1 MNRLG
6 THLFVAATWLAAAG
20 VAHADAVTDWN
31 QRAGG
36 FIGDARMGTP
46 PAVRVMALVQTAV
59 LDGVLAVTGKGT
71 SVQSEAVSV
80 SVQAAVAA
88 ANRATLL
95 PLLPT
100 QAAAIEAAYGA
111 ALAGL
116 PEGPAKA
123 AGLQAGERAAAAVF
137 AQRAED
143 KIGTAESYRPHTTA
157 GVYVPTS
164 AVAVPQWPAR
174 KPWIMSTASQFRPGP
189 PPSLESAAWQRDY
202 AEVKSLGSR
211 TSTVRTAEQTEIGQF
226 WDYSLP
232 PVYYGVVRSV
242 ALMPGRDAVANAWLY
257 AIVAQGMDDAM
268 IAVLDA
274 KSHYNF
280 WRPVTAIRNAD
291 LDGNAATDRDAG
303 WVSLIEAPLH
313 PEYPSAHSILAA
325 TVGTI
330 LQSEVGRQP
339 VQLSTSS
346 PTAKGA
352 TRRWSAIE
360 DFIQEV
366 GMSRVY
372 GGIHYRFSNEAG
384 IAMGRKLAGQ
394 ALDRRAGAR

>member
-6 THLFVAATWLAAAG
+6 AMLPLAAMWLAASGA
-20 VAHADAVTDWN
+20 ASADAVTDWN

-36 FIGDARMGTP
+36 FIGEARMGTP

-59 LDGVLAVTGKGT
+59 LDGVLAVTANGT
-71 SVQSEAVSV
+71 AAPSEAASV

-95 PLLPT
+95 LLLPT

-116 PEGPAKA
+116 PEGPARA
-123 AGLQAGERAAAAVF
+123 AGLQAGERAAVAVF
-137 AQRAED
+137 AQRADD
-143 KIGTAESYRPHTTA
+143 KVGTPESYRPYTTA
-157 GVYVPTS
+157 GAYVPTS

-174 KPWIMSTASQFRPGP
+174 KPWIMSSPSQFRPGP
-189 PPSLESAAWQRDY
+189 PPALDSTTWQRDF

-211 TSTVRTAEQTEIGQF
+211 ASTVRTAEQTEIGQF

-242 ALMPGRDAVANAWLY
+242 ALMPGRDAVANARLY
-257 AIVAQGMDDAM
+257 ATVAQGMDDAL

-274 KSHYNF
+274 KYHYNF

-291 LDGNAATDRDAG
+291 LDGNPATDRDAG
-303 WVSLIEAPLH
+303 WVSLIDAPLH

-330 LQSEVGRQP
+330 LQSEAGRQP

-352 TRRWSAIE
+352 TRRWTAIE

-366 GMSRVY
+366 GLSRVY

-394 ALDRRAGAR
+394 VLERRAAPR

>member
-6 THLFVAATWLAAAG
+6 THLFLAATWLAAAG
-20 VAHADAVTDWN
+20 VAQADAVTDWN

-59 LDGVLAVTGKGT
+59 LDGVLAVAGKGN

-88 ANRATLL
+88 ANRATLQ

-116 PEGPAKA
+116 PEGPAKT

-143 KIGTAESYRPHTTA
+143 KVGTAESYRPHTTA
-157 GVYVPTS
+157 GAYVPTS

-189 PPSLESAAWQRDY
+189 PPSLESTAWQRDY

-274 KSHYNF
+274 KYHYNF

-330 LQSEVGRQP
+330 LQSEAGRQP

-394 ALDRRAGAR
+394 ALERRAGAR

>member
-6 THLFVAATWLAAAG
+6 THLFVAATWLVAAG
-20 VAHADAVTDWN
+20 AAQADAVTDWN

-59 LDGVLAVTGKGT
+59 LDGVLAVTGNGT

-116 PEGPAKA
+116 PEGSAKT

-137 AQRAED
+137 AQRADD
-143 KIGTAESYRPHTTA
+143 KVGTAESYRPHTTVGA
-157 GVYVPTS
+157 YVPTS

-189 PPSLESAAWQRDY
+189 PPSLDSAAWQRDY

-274 KSHYNF
+274 KYHYNF

-330 LQSEVGRQP
+330 LQSEAGRQP

-394 ALDRRAGAR
+394 ALGRRAVAR

>member
-6 THLFVAATWLAAAG
+6 TMLPLAAMWLAASGA
-20 VAHADAVTDWN
+20 ASADAVTDWN

-36 FIGDARMGTP
+36 FIGEARMGTP

-59 LDGVLAVTGKGT
+59 RDGVLAVAANGT
-71 SVQSEAVSV
+71 AAASEAASV

-116 PEGPAKA
+116 PEGPAKS

-137 AQRAED
+137 AQRADD
-143 KIGTAESYRPHTTA
+143 KVGSPESYRPHTTA
-157 GVYVPTS
+157 GAYVPTS

-174 KPWIMSTASQFRPGP
+174 KPWIMSSTSQFRPAP
-189 PPSLESAAWQRDY
+189 PPALDSAAWQRDF

-211 TSTVRTAEQTEIGQF
+211 SSTARTAEQTEIGQF

-242 ALMPGRDAVANAWLY
+242 ALMPGRDVVANARLY
-257 AIVAQGMDDAM
+257 ANVAQGMDDAM

-274 KSHYNF
+274 KYHYNF

-291 LDGNAATDRDAG
+291 LDGNPATDRDAG
-303 WVSLIEAPLH
+303 WVSLIDAPLH

-330 LQSEVGRQP
+330 LQSEAGRQP

-352 TRRWSAIE
+352 TRRWVAIE

-366 GMSRVY
+366 GISRIY
-372 GGIHYRFSNEAG
+372 GGIHYRFSNETG
-384 IAMGRKLAGQ
+384 LAMGRKLAGQ
-394 ALDRRAGAR
+394 VLERRAGPR

>member
-1 MNRLG
+1 MHRLA
-6 THLFVAATWLAAAG
+6 TQILVAATWLGASAAAS
-20 VAHADAVTDWN
+20 ADAVTDWN

-36 FIGDARMGTP
+36 FIADARMGTP

-59 LDGVLAVTGKGT
+59 LDGVLGATATVGAAPPG
-71 SVQSEAVSV
+71 ALNV

-88 ANRATLL
+88 ANRSTLL

-100 QAAAIEAAYGA
+100 QAAAIESAYAA
-111 ALAGL
+111 ALAAL
-116 PEGPAKA
+116 PDGPAKA

-137 AQRAED
+137 ALRAED
-143 KIGTAESYRPHTTA
+143 RPGTPESYRPHTTA
-157 GVYVPTS
+157 GAYVPTS

-174 KPWIMSTASQFRPGP
+174 KPWIMSTPAQFRPGP
-189 PPSLESAAWQRDY
+189 PPALDSAAWQRDY

-211 TSTVRTAEQTEIGQF
+211 ASTVRTAEQTEIGQF

-242 ALMPGRDAVANAWLY
+242 ALMPGRDEVANARLY
-257 AIVAQGMDDAM
+257 ATVAQGMDDAM

-274 KSHYNF
+274 KYHYNF
-280 WRPVTAIRNAD
+280 WRPITAIRNGD
-291 LDGNAATDRDAG
+291 LDGNPATDREAG

-330 LQSEVGRQP
+330 LQSEAGRQP

-346 PTAKGA
+346 PTAKVA

-372 GGIHYRFSNEAG
+372 GGIHFRFSNEAG
-384 IAMGRKLAGQ
+384 IAMGRKLGSQ
-394 ALDRRAGAR
+394 VLERRALPR

>member
-1 MNRLG
+1 MNRVG
-6 THLFVAATWLAAAG
+6 THLFVAVAWLVAAG
-20 VAHADAVTDWN
+20 AVQADPVTDWN

-36 FIGDARMGTP
+36 FITDARMGTP
-46 PAVRVMALVQTAV
+46 SAVRVMALVQTAV
-59 LDGVLAVTGKGT
+59 LDGVLAVTGNGT
-71 SVQSEAVSV
+71 STPSAATSV

-88 ANRATLL
+88 ANRSTLL
-95 PLLPT
+95 ALLPT
-100 QAAAIEAAYGA
+100 QATAIDATYVA

-116 PEGPAKA
+116 PEGTAMSV
-123 AGLQAGERAAAAVF
+123 GVQAGERAATAVF
-137 AQRAED
+137 ERRTED
-143 KIGTAESYRPHTTA
+143 KIGTPESYRPNTTP

-174 KPWIMSTASQFRPGP
+174 KPWVMSSPSQLRPPP
-189 PPSLESAAWQRDY
+189 PPSLDSATWQRDY

-211 TSTVRTAEQTEIGQF
+211 TSTLRTAEQTELGQF

-232 PVYYGVVRSV
+232 PIYYGVVRSV
-242 ALMPGRDAVANAWLY
+242 AQLPGRDVVANARLY
-257 AIVAQGMDDAM
+257 ATVAQAMDDAL

-274 KSHYNF
+274 KYHYNF
-280 WRPVTAIRNAD
+280 WRPITAIRNGD
-291 LDGNAATDRDAG
+291 LDGNSATDRDAG
-303 WVSLIEAPLH
+303 WASLIEAPLH

-330 LQSEVGRQP
+330 LHSEAGSQP

-352 TRRWSAIE
+352 TRRWSTFE

-366 GMSRVY
+366 GISRVY
-372 GGIHYRFSNEAG
+372 GGIHYRFSNETG
-384 IAMGRKLAGQ
+384 IAMGRQLAAQ
-394 ALDRRAGAR
+394 VLERRAGPR

>member
-143 KIGTAESYRPHTTA
+143 KVGTAESYRPHTTA

-274 KSHYNF
+274 KYHYNF

>member
-6 THLFVAATWLAAAG
+6 THLFVAATCLAAAG
-20 VAHADAVTDWN
+20 AAQADAVTDWN

-59 LDGVLAVTGKGT
+59 LDGVLAVTGNGT

-116 PEGPAKA
+116 PEGSAKT

-143 KIGTAESYRPHTTA
+143 KVGTAESYRPHTTA
-157 GVYVPTS
+157 GAYVPTS

-189 PPSLESAAWQRDY
+189 PPSLDSAAWQRDY

-274 KSHYNF
+274 KYHYNF

-330 LQSEVGRQP
+330 LQSEAGRQP

-372 GGIHYRFSNEAG
+372 GGIHYRFSNETG

-394 ALDRRAGAR
+394 ALGRRAVAR

>member
-1 MNRLG
+1 
-6 THLFVAATWLAAAG
+6 
-20 VAHADAVTDWN
+20 
-31 QRAGG
+31 
-36 FIGDARMGTP
+36 
-46 PAVRVMALVQTAV
+46 
-59 LDGVLAVTGKGT
+59 
-71 SVQSEAVSV
+71 
-80 SVQAAVAA
+80 
-88 ANRATLL
+88 
-95 PLLPT
+95 
-100 QAAAIEAAYGA
+100 
-111 ALAGL
+111 
-116 PEGPAKA
+116 
-123 AGLQAGERAAAAVF
+123 
-137 AQRAED
+137 
-143 KIGTAESYRPHTTA
+143 
-157 GVYVPTS
+157 
-164 AVAVPQWPAR
+164 
-174 KPWIMSTASQFRPGP
+174 
-189 PPSLESAAWQRDY
+189 
-202 AEVKSLGSR
+202 
-211 TSTVRTAEQTEIGQF
+211 VRTAEQTEIGQF

-274 KSHYNF
+274 KYHYNF